1 VVSLKLFKHN
11 EDSMKKQ
18 GFKFKYN
25 EYEKPSSKSY
35 MPLNI
40 KEVDIVRYETTT
52 KDGKS
57 VFKIFTNGNIKLSEI
72 AIEQLTLHF
81 MNLYGLELY
90 SDVVLEIYENNNE
103 NSTGKGI

>member
-1 VVSLKLFKHN
+1 
-11 EDSMKKQ
+11 MKKQ
-18 GFKFKYN
+18 GFKFRYN

-52 KDGKS
+52 RDGKS

-81 MNLYGLELY
+81 MNLYGLDLY
-90 SDVVLEIYENNNE
+90 SDVVLEVYENNNK